1 MNRRTY
7 LILAISA
14 IVVAI
19 YQIFTLGYGDSGRIL
34 YNTSQAIAEHTD
46 YADEHLSIIYERK
59 IGDET
64 DFIHLK
70 VDTTYHEIGKG
81 AYKYEILCNR
91 KYSLRSFSDKYH
103 KMDHAIAHCFV
114 GNNDTWQ
121 RSNASQRRIM
131 NYECERATRLID
143 GESYEAWY
151 TDALP
156 HQRPNS
162 RAKDEYRGV
171 ILEARDA
178 DGRYSLRVKYIGE
191 QIG

>member
-14 IVVAI
+14 IVIAI

-46 YADEHLSIIYERK
+46 YAEEHLSIIYERK

-103 KMDHAIAHCFV
+103 KMDHAIA
-114 GNNDTWQ
+114 
-121 RSNASQRRIM
+121 
-131 NYECERATRLID
+131 TRLVD

-162 RAKDEYRGV
+162 RAMDEYRGV

-178 DGRYSLRVKYIGE
+178 DGKYSLRVKYIGE